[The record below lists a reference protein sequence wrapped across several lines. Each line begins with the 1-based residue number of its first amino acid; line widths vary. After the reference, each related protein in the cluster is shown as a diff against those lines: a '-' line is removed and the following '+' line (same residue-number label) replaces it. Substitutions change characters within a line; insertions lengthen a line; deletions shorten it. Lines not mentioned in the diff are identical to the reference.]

1 MSNKGL
7 RTTEQWIDL
16 IANNE
21 LPAITSTAKMLDT
34 FANDDKSSLAKLSEA
49 ILHDQGLSSC
59 LLKVANNIQHISIN
73 KVTTVSRA
81 TVVLGTQ
88 TVKNI
93 CLTSKLVSSLLASK
107 NLDLNVYEHLTQ
119 LMANSVYAGMLA
131 KMMVPNYSEE
141 LQEELYLAAMLYR
154 IGETAF
160 WSAGGDVAKKLAS
173 YEAKSTTEFNQ
184 YCKQEMGTSFNEL
197 SKGLAGNWGLSDLLI
212 KALDQPTT
220 RTNEVKIIYFA
231 DRLSAVIAKP
241 EGTEEDYRRLLA
253 DIAKIMNITVRQ
265 LIVRI
270 DHTREQAD
278 KLLSSYSAEI
288 LTERINNLPTS
299 KDFAVYV
306 EASNTTGP
314 EGRDRALLNSFIQ
327 LTKLMQHSKDFNEYF
342 QVALEAIANIFN
354 FDRSSF
360 LMLVDDRAKVKS
372 RLVVDRNAQDDETKI
387 NIDIKQVDNVIGRVL
402 SSDTSVLINEQQ
414 DIRWCHLITE
424 EISDL
429 IAGGTVAFIPVKIGR
444 KAIGLICIQRLT
456 ANEKIPKQD
465 FQQVCSFID
474 HLNMCLT
481 MIRYN
486 Q

>member
-16 IANNE
+16 IANSE
-21 LPAITSTAKMLDT
+21 LPAITSTARMLDT
-34 FANDDKSSLAKLSEA
+34 FSNDDKSSLAKLSEA

-59 LLKVANNIQHISIN
+59 LLKVANNIQHISVN

-119 LMANSVYAGMLA
+119 LMANSFYAGMLA

-141 LQEELYLAAMLYR
+141 MQEELYLAAMLYR

-160 WSAGGDVAKKLAS
+160 WSAGGDVAKKLAN
-173 YEAKSTTEFNQ
+173 YEAKSTKDFNQ

-231 DRLSAVIAKP
+231 DRLSSIISKP
-241 EGTEEDYRRLLA
+241 EGSELDYRRLLA

-265 LIVRI
+265 LMVRI
-270 DHTREQAD
+270 DYTREQAD
-278 KLLSSYSAEI
+278 ELLSSYSAEI
-288 LTERINNLPTS
+288 LTERINSLPTS
-299 KDFAVYV
+299 KDFSA
-306 EASNTTGP
+306 EIEIEDTP
-314 EGRDRALLNSFIQ
+314 ESESRDKSLLNSFMK

-342 QVALEAIANIFN
+342 QLALEDIANIFT
-354 FDRSSF
+354 FERSSF
-360 LMLVDDRAKVKS
+360 LMLVDDRARVKS
-372 RLVVDRNAQDDETKI
+372 RFVVDKNARDDDTKI
-387 NIDIKQVDNVIGRVL
+387 NIDIKLVDNVIGRVL
-402 SSDTSVLINEQQ
+402 SSDTSVLINDQQ
-414 DIRWCHLITE
+414 DVRWCHLITE
-424 EISDL
+424 EICDL
-429 IAGGTVAFIPVKIGR
+429 IDGGTVAFIPVKIGR

-456 ANEKIPKQD
+456 ANEKIPKED

-474 HLNMCLT
+474 NLNMCLT